1 MLLAQ
6 RAASSQEDNF
16 SLGWTGDKSVG
27 RSDGGNLR
35 LQAQQVTFVSCDAL
49 RQHAFARANHFPSQ
63 TDSSAALVK
72 LLSSAPLENLSS
84 YDTAVF
90 LRQFARLHDKVEL
103 PWARSSRIKAV
114 EALVA
119 HMSTLMLRCRPI
131 DASTAM
137 WAVTKLNCA
146 PHHFLQQCA
155 DAVWRNVDAASDQD
169 IATVSWAIGC
179 LKGQH
184 GLAHTLQL
192 LEPTACS
199 RLSSLKSQSLA
210 LLCWGFSASQIPAP
224 KLMLLLPSHVHPS
237 LSSRSIAMVA
247 WAASKQTS
255 LLRLHSQGEAAHSS
269 ALLVSKLA
277 LQASPQIANMMPRDV
292 ALLAWS
298 VAHTAA
304 SCPELRILVK
314 TAPFL
319 EAVYNW
325 SAANASQLSGLDTV
339 HVVWVLCGTFS
350 RLPPPLISAL
360 RTALDPG
367 VAALQF
373 AFSCFSSIVSS
384 WAGLGFGSVSHD
396 DQSPFTPHAAAVIAA
411 ALTRIGLRSPDALL
425 LSLLD
430 IVARGHSR
438 SQLGLNRSSYLQS
451 HASHS

>member
-1 MLLAQ
+1 M
-6 RAASSQEDNF
+6 
-16 SLGWTGDKSVG
+16 
-27 RSDGGNLR
+27 
-35 LQAQQVTFVSCDAL
+35 
-49 RQHAFARANHFPSQ
+49 
-63 TDSSAALVK
+63 
-72 LLSSAPLENLSS
+72 
-84 YDTAVF
+84 F
-90 LRQFARLHDKVEL
+90 LRQFARLHDKGEL

-137 WAVTKLNCA
+137 WAVTKLQCA

-155 DAVWRNVDAASDQD
+155 DAVLRNVDTASDQD

-179 LKGQH
+179 AKGQH

-192 LEPTACS
+192 LEPTACN
-199 RLSSLKSQSLA
+199 RLSSLRSQSLA

-224 KLMLLLPSHVHPS
+224 KLSLLLSSHVHHS

-319 EAVYNW
+319 EAVYTW

-350 RLPPPLISAL
+350 RLPPTLISAL

-367 VAALQF
+367 VAALKF
-373 AFSCFSSIVSS
+373 AFSCSFDCLILGR
-384 WAGLGFGSVSHD
+384 AGFW
-396 DQSPFTPHAAAVIAA
+396 F
-411 ALTRIGLRSPDALL
+411 R
-425 LSLLD
+425 
-430 IVARGHSR
+430 VAR
-438 SQLGLNRSSYLQS
+438 
-451 HASHS
+451 